1 MCMTESLCRTAE
13 RDTNPVKQ
21 LLFSKLSHGCQ
32 RPVKNRELVRI
43 KAGCPLSK
51 VTSKFSGAAAWVPLV
66 PHPLP
71 QWTGCGF
78 STFPHLGH
86 RVGGPVTSH
95 TLGVL
100 LLEI

>member
-43 KAGCPLSK
+43 KAGCPL
-51 VTSKFSGAAAWVPLV
+51 SKFSGAAAWVPLV